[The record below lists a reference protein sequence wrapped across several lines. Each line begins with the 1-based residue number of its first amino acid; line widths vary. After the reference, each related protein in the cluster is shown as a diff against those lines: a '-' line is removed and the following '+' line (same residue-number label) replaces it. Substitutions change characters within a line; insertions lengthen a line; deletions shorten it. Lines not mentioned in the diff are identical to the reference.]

1 MQMKYLL
8 KIIYNRSLKRQE
20 PKRKKGVLK
29 YKLYICIYKKF
40 YFTLYHSFFFT
51 FRCLGFWRWRSLGWS
66 RL

>member
-1 MQMKYLL
+1 MKYLL

-40 YFTLYHSFFFT
+40 YFTLYHSFFLLFGVWDSDDDEVSVD
-51 FRCLGFWRWRSLGWS
+51 LG
-66 RL
+66 